1 MTSNDSMGLNYRR
14 RVIYHALR
22 ETFTDPLDIRGYF
35 QLWQSEHSHE
45 AHFVVTRFA
54 AVVAK
59 RAGFDAQQ
67 KSTFQR
73 RLFQGLSQPY
83 DELPRVPDA
92 WLPAANTGEMPAV
105 MPAAAPIAPPPTAP
119 LQIAALDAAA
129 AMAPRLPT
137 NFDTPVR
144 SEAPERVVFKA
155 LVQPLIGAILA
166 KADRHPGVLDQVLAD
181 LERGKRDA
189 RDQALMQL
197 LGRWGADRF
206 DVRNLPLLRDP
217 EELRFLAH
225 KLYLIAADLLGPM
238 QADRLLAQSVSACE
252 ALPEAMLFSPQQL
265 L

>member
-105 MPAAAPIAPPPTAP
+105 MPAANTQPPAAP
-119 LQIAALDAAA
+119 QAAA
-129 AMAPRLPT
+129 PAAVAPVAPRLPT

-189 RDQALMQL
+189 RDQALMQF

-206 DVRNLPLLRDP
+206 DVRNLPLLRDTQ
-217 EELRFLAH
+217 ELRFLAH

-238 QADRLLAQSVSACE
+238 QADRLLAQSASACE
-252 ALPEAMLFSPQQL
+252 ALPEAMVFSPQQL

>member
-1 MTSNDSMGLNYRR
+1 MTSHDSMRLNYRR
-14 RVIYHALR
+14 RVIYHALC

-35 QLWQSEHSHE
+35 QLWQSEHGHE
-45 AHFVVTRFA
+45 AYFVVTRFA

-73 RLFQGLSQPY
+73 RLFQGLIQPY
-83 DELPRVPDA
+83 DDLPRVPDT

-105 MPAAAPIAPPPTAP
+105 TPAANTPPPAAA
-119 LQIAALDAAA
+119 QAASLLATTPA
-129 AMAPRLPT
+129 APRAPT
-137 NFDTPVR
+137 NFDAPVR

-189 RDQALMQL
+189 RDQTLMQF
-197 LGRWGADRF
+197 LGCWGADRF

-238 QADRLLAQSVSACE
+238 QADRLLAQSISACE
-252 ALPEAMLFSPQQL
+252 ALPEAMVFSPQQL